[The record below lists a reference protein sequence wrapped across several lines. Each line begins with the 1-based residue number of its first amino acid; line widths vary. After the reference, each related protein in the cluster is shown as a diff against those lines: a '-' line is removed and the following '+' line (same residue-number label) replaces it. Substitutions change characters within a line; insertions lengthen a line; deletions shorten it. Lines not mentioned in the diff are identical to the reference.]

1 MSMQTAKTKKITL
14 NHLQAKKNHEK
25 IIAITAYDALFAQMF
40 DPLVDVILVGDS
52 LNMSFFNQNDTLS
65 ASFEMMLYHTKAVC
79 AGAKT
84 PFIITDMPFGSYKDE
99 KTALKNAIKVYKET
113 QASAIKLEGGKEKAK
128 LVKTLTNEGVI
139 VVGHIGLMPQF
150 VRLDGGYKIKGKNE
164 EQQKSF

>member
-99 KTALKNAIKVYKET
+99 KNGPKKR
-113 QASAIKLEGGKEKAK
+113 
-128 LVKTLTNEGVI
+128 
-139 VVGHIGLMPQF
+139 H
-150 VRLDGGYKIKGKNE
+150 
-164 EQQKSF
+164 